1 MNNRPTQNTHTKP
14 ILTIKSLNKS
24 YGALKVTD
32 NVSCDLYPGEIHTL
46 IGPNGAGKSTLIGQI
61 AGWIKPDSGAV
72 YLDDINISK
81 MSVSK
86 RSRLGLGR
94 SFQVSSL
101 AMELT
106 ARRNVMLAVQ
116 ARQGS
121 SFRFWKAVESDQS
134 LIDEADKILMQ
145 LHIDEFQDVIAAE
158 LSHGKRREL
167 EVACAM
173 ALQPKVL
180 LLDEPMAGLDPAST
194 EALVDFLLQLKL
206 QIPILL
212 IEHDMDAV
220 FKLSDRISVL
230 VYGNIIFSGTP
241 EEIQNSNAV
250 KQAYLGDDKENTD
263 A

>member
-1 MNNRPTQNTHTKP
+1 MTDA
-14 ILTIKSLNKS
+14 ILRIDNLNKS

-32 NVSCDLYPGEIHTL
+32 DVSCDLYPGEIHTL

-61 AGWIKPDSGAV
+61 AGWIKPDSGAI
-72 YLDDINISK
+72 YLGKKDITKLN
-81 MSVSK
+81 VST

-101 AMELT
+101 AMELSV
-106 ARRNVMLAVQ
+106 RRNVMLAVQ

-121 SFRFWKAVESDQS
+121 SFKFWKAVETDQS
-134 LIDEADKILMQ
+134 LIDEADEILKQ
-145 LHIDEFQDVIAAE
+145 LNINEFQDVKAAE

-194 EALVDFLLQLKL
+194 EGLVNFLLKLKL
-206 QIPILL
+206 EIPILL

-230 VYGNIIFSGTP
+230 VYGKIIFSGTP
-241 EEIQNSNAV
+241 DEIKDSNAV
-250 KQAYLGDDKENTD
+250 KQAYLGEG
-263 A
+263 

>member
-1 MNNRPTQNTHTKP
+1 MSDKSLQTKP
-14 ILTIKSLNKS
+14 VLTIKSLHKS

-32 NVSCDLYPGEIHTL
+32 DVSCDLYPGEIHTL

-72 YLDDINISK
+72 YLGDTDISK

-116 ARQGS
+116 AREGS

-134 LIDEADKILMQ
+134 LIDEADKILKQ
-145 LHIDEFQDVIAAE
+145 LHMNEFQDVIAAE

-194 EALVDFLLQLKL
+194 EALVSFLLHLKL

-230 VYGNIIFSGTP
+230 VYGKIIFSGSP
-241 EEIQNSNAV
+241 EEIQNSEAV
-250 KQAYLGDDKENTD
+250 KQAYLGED
-263 A
+263 

>member
-1 MNNRPTQNTHTKP
+1 MTDTSPKLSTAV
-14 ILTIKSLNKS
+14 LTIKGLNKS

-32 NVSCDLYPGEIHTL
+32 NVNCDLYPGEIHTL

-61 AGWIKPDSGAV
+61 AGWIKPDSGAIF
-72 YLDDINISK
+72 LGKTDITK
-81 MSVSK
+81 LSVSK

-101 AMELT
+101 AMELSV
-106 ARRNVMLAVQ
+106 RRNVMLAVQ

-121 SFRFWKAVESDQS
+121 SFKFWKVVATDQG
-134 LIDEADKILMQ
+134 LIDEADKILQQ
-145 LHIDEFQDVIAAE
+145 LHIDEYQDVIAAE

-194 EALVDFLLQLKL
+194 KDLVEFLLKLKL
-206 QIPILL
+206 EIPILL
-212 IEHDMDAV
+212 IEHDMDSV

-230 VYGNIIFSGTP
+230 VYGKIIFSGSQQ
-241 EEIQNSNAV
+241 EIKNSDAV
-250 KQAYLGDDKENTD
+250 KKAYLGED
-263 A
+263 

>member
-1 MNNRPTQNTHTKP
+1 MSKNGSANNPA
-14 ILTIKSLNKS
+14 LTIKSLNKS

-32 NVSCDLYPGEIHTL
+32 DVSCDLYPGEIHTL

-72 YLDDINISK
+72 FLGDTDISK

-134 LIDEADKILMQ
+134 LIDESNKILKQM
-145 LHIDEFQDVIAAE
+145 HIDELQDVIAAE

-173 ALQPKVL
+173 ALLPKLL

-194 EALVDFLLQLKL
+194 EGLVDFLLQLKL
-206 QIPILL
+206 KIPILL

-230 VYGNIIFSGTP
+230 VYGKIIFSGSP
-241 EEIQNSNAV
+241 EEIQNSDAV
-250 KQAYLGDDKENTD
+250 KQAYLGED
-263 A
+263 

>member
-1 MNNRPTQNTHTKP
+1 MSNPSGSDSISTENPV
-14 ILTIKSLNKS
+14 LTIKSLNKS

-61 AGWIKPDSGAV
+61 AGWIKPDSGQIT
-72 YLDDINISK
+72 LGNKDISK

-101 AMELT
+101 AMELSV
-106 ARRNVMLAVQ
+106 RRNVMLAAQ

-121 SFRFWKAVESDQS
+121 SFSFWKAVESDQS
-134 LIDEADKILMQ
+134 LLDEADKILKQM
-145 LHIDEFQDVIAAE
+145 HIDEFQDVIAAE

-167 EVACAM
+167 EVACAI

-194 EALVDFLLQLKL
+194 EGLVNFLLKLKSE
-206 QIPILL
+206 IPILL

-230 VYGNIIFSGTP
+230 VYGKIIFSGSP
-241 EEIQNSNAV
+241 QEIQNSNAV
-250 KQAYLGDDKENTD
+250 KQAYLGED
-263 A
+263 

>member
-1 MNNRPTQNTHTKP
+1 MTEAILNIQN
-14 ILTIKSLNKS
+14 LNKA
-24 YGALKVTD
+24 YGALQVTD
-32 NVSCDLYPGEIHTL
+32 DVSCDLYPGEIHTL

-61 AGWIKPDSGAV
+61 AGWIKPDSGSI
-72 YLDDINISK
+72 YLGKTNISK

-101 AMELT
+101 AMELSV
-106 ARRNVMLAVQ
+106 RRNVMLAVQ

-121 SFRFWKAVESDQS
+121 SFKFWKAVENDQS
-134 LIDEADKILMQ
+134 LIDEADKILKQ

-194 EALVDFLLQLKL
+194 KGLVDFLLQLKKD
-206 QIPILL
+206 IPILL

-230 VYGNIIFSGTP
+230 VYGKIIFSGSP
-241 EEIQNSNAV
+241 DEIKDSNEV
-250 KQAYLGDDKENTD
+250 KQAYLGED
-263 A
+263 